1 MKSVVR
7 KLRSGG
13 VVIGE
18 LSCNR
23 DWSELPCSTESPAL
37 LRCPERV
44 EQGLPSL
51 KTSLFIESEK
61 VYLVEMY
68 DAYILIIKVQY

>member
-1 MKSVVR
+1 MRRVVR
-7 KLRSGG
+7 KQRSDK

-18 LSCNR
+18 VSCNR

-37 LRCPERV
+37 LRCQERV

-51 KTSLFIESEK
+51 KISLFIESEK

-68 DAYILIIKVQY
+68 DAYILIVKVQY